1 MFAENWFDADI
12 AIFDVETTGFSSED
26 DRVIEIGIVHM
37 RAGELIDSYGQL
49 IDPKRAIPPEVIKLT
64 GISQEDVDGQP
75 TFKDVA
81 QTIADKL
88 AGKVLCAYNHEF
100 DMGFIR
106 AELKRAGIAVPE
118 APCLDPLVFARE
130 IQKEHGSKK
139 LGKVAERLGIS
150 LEGAHRAVNDA
161 EATGHVLYAFRAEL
175 PPRLHDLLELQK
187 HWALQQ
193 EQLMAMRRRWR
204 GDQQAGADL
213 QTTVSTVATEDGIVL
228 GPAYIYGNEP
238 DPIRFFY
245 SQLPDVGATRR

>member
-1 MFAENWFDADI
+1 MQNNTWFEADI
-12 AIFDVETTGFSSED
+12 AIFDVETTGLSATK

-37 RAGELIDSYGQL
+37 RAGEVIESWGQL
-49 IDPKRAIPPEVIKLT
+49 IDPEREIPAEVAKLT
-64 GISQEDVDGQP
+64 GIQQEELTGQP
-75 TFKDVA
+75 TFDAVA
-81 QTIADKL
+81 KTIAEKL
-88 AGKVLCAYNHEF
+88 QGKVLCAYNHEF
-100 DMGFIR
+100 DMGFLR
-106 AELKRAGIAVPE
+106 AELTRAGVAVPD

-161 EATGHVLYAFRAEL
+161 EATGHVLYAFRDEL
-175 PPRLHDLLELQK
+175 PPGLTELLELQK

-204 GDQQAGADL
+204 GDLEAGSDL
-213 QTTVSTVATEDGIVL
+213 QTTVKTVSTEDGIVL
-228 GPAYIYGNEP
+228 GPAYVYGNEP

-245 SQLPDVGATRR
+245 SQLPDVGTTRR